1 MPIRMSCG
9 YSANQF
15 RAGDGCQVRTTVL
28 CRGFGW
34 AATFADFSG
43 ARSRSAAGRARAA
56 AKFIL
61 VMSGID
67 SGLPLNGLGI
77 PICCEVRNG
86 ALSSS
91 PSSPNQISSPVS
103 TAPTTIKYATIGIR
117 IEDLQPEVQR
127 EGTGYVPVLTLKRA
141 VEKESHALVPFRKIG
156 FQRRRP
162 WPG

>member
-1 MPIRMSCG
+1 MPIRVSCG

-43 ARSRSAAGRARAA
+43 ARSRAAAGRSRAA
-56 AKFIL
+56 AKFTL

-77 PICCEVRNG
+77 PICCEVRSG

-103 TAPTTIKYATIGIR
+103 TAPTTIKYETIGIR

-127 EGTGYVPVLTLKRA
+127 EGTGCVPVLTLKRA
-141 VEKESHALVPFRKIG
+141 VEKESNAAEPFRKIG